1 MHTRT
6 ILFDLD
12 GTLIDTNE
20 LITASFNYTFERFQM
35 DFADEEIIEFNGPPL
50 IETFKRIDPVRADE
64 MVAVYRTYNLEV
76 HDEYVKIFPNVQ
88 ETLEALRAKNMKLGV
103 VTTKMSPGA
112 ERGLEKTGI
121 AEYFDTV
128 VTLSQVSHPKPHPEP
143 VIKAMKQLDA
153 LNTSTIMV
161 GDNSH
166 DIEAGKN
173 AGVRTAGVSW
183 SQKGKEHLKYYEPT
197 YMLDDMTDLIRIAGE

>member
-20 LITASFNYTFERFQM
+20 LITASFKYTFERFQM